1 MYVEM
6 QIERFAVYII
16 LNMRYYVFVIEI
28 LQMRLKMGDIKQH
41 IKAAYL
47 CLREHNNT
55 IPSEHLELF
64 KNILEEYF
72 DKKEQHN
79 GELSIVPTDS
89 AKFCADQTI
98 SSMQRQISDF
108 GDNEA
113 LKNTY
118 LKHAKA
124 LHFATH

>member
-1 MYVEM
+1 ML
-6 QIERFAVYII
+6 II
-16 LNMRYYVFVIEI
+16 MRYYVSIFRI
-28 LQMRLKMGDIKQH
+28 LQMRVKMDDIKQH
-41 IKAAYL
+41 IKVAFL

-79 GELSIVPTDS
+79 GEVSIVPTDS

-118 LKHAKA
+118 LSHAKA